1 MRAGFVNVLDLNVIE
16 TSRKRCRDVV
26 AAKARLTSRRL
37 FKVDVS
43 KHESKESRVRSVDQN
58 LEKDG
63 DAMFLFGEG
72 LDRVMS
78 RIGRWDVDNK

>member
-1 MRAGFVNVLDLNVIE
+1 M
-16 TSRKRCRDVV
+16 V

-63 DAMFLFGEG
+63 DAMFLCCEAET
-72 LDRVMS
+72 RC
-78 RIGRWDVDNK
+78 